1 MTAPVTPPLA
11 APPAA
16 LPTEPPTDPSAALQA
31 RAPGGDDACA
41 DAWATAP
48 RRWDAYYGVVFAVLL
63 VVLWMGCSP
72 AQRLVAIPAMVAMV
86 PWYLLVGRPIWTRGV
101 GTPLRAAVYIG
112 GLFVLFAAAQSQDP
126 NAWFLAFA
134 ICPQFFNVTSPRVA
148 MAAAIAINLVGWL
161 LLVYRARDLATA
173 VATLA
178 IAAAGV
184 GFSVVY
190 GGWVT
195 KIIDQSRE
203 RGEIIHQLEATRAE
217 LAEVNHE
224 AGMLAERQ
232 RLAGDIHD
240 TIAQG
245 FTSIVML
252 IQAAEAEIE
261 SDPAAA
267 RRHLSLAAETARENL
282 SEARTLVAALAPA
295 QLDGGKLD
303 DALRRLA
310 GQAAEQLGAAA
321 DFEVG
326 GSPRPLATSAQ
337 VVLLRVCQEA
347 LANVRKHAHAH
358 RAWVRLSYG
367 QSDVR
372 LEIGD
377 DGTGFDPAE
386 ANGGY
391 GLRGMR
397 ARVEEAGGCLT
408 VRSAPGEGTLVS
420 VEAPA

>member
-1 MTAPVTPPLA
+1 
-11 APPAA
+11 
-16 LPTEPPTDPSAALQA
+16 
-31 RAPGGDDACA
+31 
-41 DAWATAP
+41 
-48 RRWDAYYGVVFAVLL
+48 
-63 VVLWMGCSP
+63 
-72 AQRLVAIPAMVAMV
+72 
-86 PWYLLVGRPIWTRGV
+86 
-101 GTPLRAAVYIG
+101 VYIV

-126 NAWFLAFA
+126 NAWFLAFV
-134 ICPQFFNVTSPRVA
+134 ICPQFFNVTGPRVA
-148 MAAAIAINLVGWL
+148 MAAAVAINLMAWL
-161 LLVYRARDLATA
+161 LLVYRARNLPTA
-173 VATLA
+173 AATLA

-195 KIIDQSRE
+195 KIINQSRE

-217 LAEVNHE
+217 LAEVSHE

-252 IQAAEAEIE
+252 IQAAEAEIG

-267 RRHLSLAAETARENL
+267 RRHLRLAAETARENL

-310 GQAAEQLGAAA
+310 GQAAEQLGAVA

-326 GSPRPLATSAQ
+326 GSPRPLATGAQ

-347 LANVRKHAHAH
+347 LANVRKHARAH

-397 ARVEEAGGCLT
+397 ARVDEAGGCLT
-408 VRSAPGEGTLVS
+408 VRSAPGHGTS
-420 VEAPA
+420 VTAEVPA

>member
-1 MTAPVTPPLA
+1 M
-11 APPAA
+11 
-16 LPTEPPTDPSAALQA
+16 
-31 RAPGGDDACA
+31 
-41 DAWATAP
+41 
-48 RRWDAYYGVVFAVLL
+48 
-63 VVLWMGCSP
+63 
-72 AQRLVAIPAMVAMV
+72 
-86 PWYLLVGRPIWTRGV
+86 
-101 GTPLRAAVYIG
+101 
-112 GLFVLFAAAQSQDP
+112 
-126 NAWFLAFA
+126 
-134 ICPQFFNVTSPRVA
+134 ICPQFFNVTGPRVA
-148 MAAAIAINLVGWL
+148 MAAAVAINLMAWL
-161 LLVYRARDLATA
+161 LLVYRARNLPTA
-173 VATLA
+173 AATLA

-195 KIIDQSRE
+195 KIINQSRE

-217 LAEVNHE
+217 LAEVSHE

-252 IQAAEAEIE
+252 IQAAEAEIG

-267 RRHLSLAAETARENL
+267 RRHLRLAAETAREN
-282 SEARTLVAALAPA
+282 
-295 QLDGGKLD
+295 
-303 DALRRLA
+303 LA
-310 GQAAEQLGAAA
+310 GQAAEQLGAVA

-326 GSPRPLATSAQ
+326 GSPRPLATGAQ

-347 LANVRKHAHAH
+347 LANVRKHARAH

-397 ARVEEAGGCLT
+397 ARVDEAGGCLT
-408 VRSAPGEGTLVS
+408 VRSAPGHGTS
-420 VEAPA
+420 VTAEVPA